1 MKLQIASDKVSG
13 AYTNIWLDDKKT
25 DDVEALQLNMTAQG
39 LNTVTMI
46 RHIDGTRVE
55 MQLVGGEAFRRLRLS
70 AVDMLARLREVKL
83 PPEQI
88 TAAWGPVA
96 AATDQLAAA
105 VEAVQAEVAGKP
117 PSSPYTPPSSRPGEP
132 VSGAALDKTFCPVG
146 HPNPVRNPWALA
158 SVCAVC
164 DAAMPTVMDVL
175 LSAQAR

>member
-1 MKLQIASDKVSG
+1 MKLQIASESVSG
-13 AYTNIWLDDKKT
+13 AFTNIWLDDKKT

-55 MQLVGGEAFRRLRLS
+55 MQLVGGDAFRRLRLS
-70 AVDMLARLREVKL
+70 AVDMLARLREV
-83 PPEQI
+83 PVH
-88 TAAWGPVA
+88 TGPVA
-96 AATDQLAAA
+96 AAQDQLAAA

-158 SVCAVC
+158 SVCAAC
-164 DAAMPTVMDVL
+164 DAAMPTIMDL
-175 LSAQAR
+175 MLSSDKAR